1 MNKVRLK
8 DIALKIQRGVS
19 PSYDDAGIDILNQS
33 CIRGDS
39 VDFSKAKKFNNPSE
53 KSKVLNGDLLINS
66 TGTGTL
72 GRASILASS
81 ESHIDSHITKIRP
94 DKNLVCPE
102 FLHIKLM
109 SDESYRYFNLMSEGA
124 TNQIE
129 LSKATVDNF
138 PVSLPKLDRQREIA
152 SITKRELGNADSQI
166 NALTQKLHH
175 LEEYKT
181 ALIHNAVTKGLDA
194 NGGAI
199 VDSIDIKE
207 VTRLKSVCNIS
218 TGSKD
223 TQDSVDDGKYDFYV
237 RSQNKKK
244 INSYTHD
251 CDAVLTAGDGDVGK
265 VFHCVS
271 GKFSAHQRV
280 YVLTDFKEV
289 LPKFIYYS
297 MINGFYD
304 HVKARSQD
312 VTVASLRMPMLE
324 SFNISLF
331 SLDNQELIVR
341 YLDMYLRII
350 QNSKDA
356 INKKIA
362 LLLEYKKSLI
372 NEAVSG
378 KQKE

>member
-1 MNKVRLK
+1 MNLIRVKDCLESLDGKRVPISAELRKKGNYPYYGATGIVDYIDNYLFSGNHLLVGEDGAPFDNAMKEVAFIASGDFWVNNHAHILKPLDGFNIDYLKYAMNSVDYMSIVGGSTRLK
-8 DIALKIQRGVS
+8 LTKSDLMDIEIHVPNENQQEKIANKLKEKEELV
-19 PSYDDAGIDILNQS
+19 
-33 CIRGDS
+33 
-39 VDFSKAKKFNNPSE
+39 KAK
-53 KSKVLNGDLLINS
+53 
-66 TGTGTL
+66 
-72 GRASILASS
+72 
-81 ESHIDSHITKIRP
+81 ID
-94 DKNLVCPE
+94 N
-102 FLHIKLM
+102 
-109 SDESYRYFNLMSEGA
+109 
-124 TNQIE
+124 
-129 LSKATVDNF
+129 
-138 PVSLPKLDRQREIA
+138 
-152 SITKRELGNADSQI
+152 
-166 NALTQKLHH
+166 LTQKLHH

-181 ALIHNAVTKGLDA
+181 ALIHNAVTKGLNA

-297 MINGFYD
+297 MRNGFYD

-356 INKKIA
+356 INKKIT

-378 KQKE
+378 K